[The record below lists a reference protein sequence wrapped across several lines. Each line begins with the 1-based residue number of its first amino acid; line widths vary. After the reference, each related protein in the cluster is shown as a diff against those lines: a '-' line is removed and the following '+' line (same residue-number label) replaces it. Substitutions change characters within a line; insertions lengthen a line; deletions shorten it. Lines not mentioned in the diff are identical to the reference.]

1 MRRRFRIWALFILVL
16 LAAPRHGLAGPDFT
30 DFDVIADVAYGDS
43 VWQTMDVYLP
53 PDSGG
58 AGTAGPPVILMVHGG
73 AWTTGDKRTE
83 SVVAN
88 KAAHWLGR
96 GYVFVSVNTR
106 LVPEADPI
114 EQAGDVVRALA
125 AAQSMA
131 GVWGGGP
138 DRFVLMGHSSGGHLV
153 SLLAADPALA
163 AAHGAS
169 PWLGTISLD
178 AGAYDVVEI
187 MGRGH
192 ADFFDRAFGADPA
205 FWKASSPI
213 HRIAAKPAPMLLVCS
228 SLGGRSCGQ
237 AAAFAA
243 AVERSGGTAD
253 VMPVK
258 LRHMA
263 IDNDLG
269 LPGAYTDGVDG
280 FLKSLGLP

>member
-1 MRRRFRIWALFILVL
+1 MKSRFRIWALFIVVL
-16 LAAPRHGLAGPDFT
+16 LAAPQRGLAGPDFS

-43 VWQTMDVYLP
+43 VWQTMDIYLP
-53 PDSGG
+53 PKPAGSG
-58 AGTAGPPVILMVHGG
+58 AAGPPVILMVHGG
-73 AWTTGDKRTE
+73 AWVAGDKRTE

-88 KAAHWLGR
+88 KAAHWLDR
-96 GYVFVSVNTR
+96 GYVFISANTR

-114 EQAGDVVRALA
+114 EQAGDVARALA

-131 GVWGGGP
+131 DVWGGRP

-163 AAHGAS
+163 AAQGAG

-192 ADFFDRAFGADPA
+192 ADVFDVAFGADPT
-205 FWKASSPI
+205 FWTAASPI
-213 HRIAAKPAPMLLVCS
+213 HRITAQPAPMLLVCS

-243 AVERSGGTAD
+243 AVEKYGGSAD
-253 VMPVK
+253 VLPVK
-258 LRHMA
+258 RRHMA

-280 FLKSLGLP
+280 FLNALGLP